1 MRLAQEKRQSSRT
14 GARLRGTARFVSAVA
29 IAATGLGALAAT
41 GPARATTS
49 PSAAAS
55 NEWRAA
61 YITHGPGGAMS
72 IEAGLQVVIGCARGR
87 PSAKSVG

>member
-41 GPARATTS
+41 GPALG
-49 PSAAAS
+49 
-55 NEWRAA
+55 NDL
-61 YITHGPGGAMS
+61 
-72 IEAGLQVVIGCARGR
+72 LQRG
-87 PSAKSVG
+87 SLQ